1 MGGSLRPPRTLSKPT
16 ISMPGM
22 IGHGLAM
29 IVLLTRRIFGLVLTL
44 IAVSLLIFAVMVL
57 LPGDPAAITLGT
69 SATSETLAALRH
81 DMGLDQPL
89 IVRYGQWLA
98 GALTGDLGT
107 SYTYGVPVA
116 GLIAERLVVTLPLA
130 LLAILLSVVVAV
142 PLGVAAAAR
151 RGGVFD
157 IIATLFSQMGI
168 AVPGFWV
175 GLLLVLVFATSLGWM
190 PAGGFPG
197 WESGFWP
204 AAKSLVLPA
213 AALALPQAA
222 VLTRVTRSAVL
233 DTLHEDFARTAI
245 AKGLSRSRV
254 LWGHVVPNA
263 LVPVLTILGLQFTF
277 LVAGA
282 VLIENVFTL
291 PGLGRLAYQALSQRD
306 VIVLQDVVLFFA
318 GLVIVVNFL
327 VDLSY
332 LVIDPRLR
340 AGGAR

>member
-1 MGGSLRPPRTLSKPT
+1 
-16 ISMPGM
+16 
-22 IGHGLAM
+22 M
-29 IVLLTRRIFGLVLTL
+29 IVLLTRRIMGLILTL
-44 IAVSLLIFAVMVL
+44 IAVSLLVFAVMAL

-69 SATSETLAALRH
+69 SATPETLAALRH
-81 DMGLDQPL
+81 DMGLDQSL
-89 IVRYGQWLA
+89 IVRYGQWLG
-98 GALTGDLGT
+98 GALTGDLGK

-116 GLIAERLVVTLPLA
+116 GLIIERLAVTLPLA
-130 LLAILLSVVVAV
+130 ILAIVLSVLIAV

-151 RGGVFD
+151 RGGFFD
-157 IIATLFSQMGI
+157 IVATLFSQMGI

-175 GLLLVLVFATSLGWM
+175 GLLLILLFATSLGWM

-197 WESGFWP
+197 WSSGVWP
-204 AAKSLVLPA
+204 ALKALTLPA
-213 AALALPQAA
+213 IALALPQAG

-233 DTLHEDFARTAI
+233 DILHEDFARTAV
-245 AKGLSRSRV
+245 AKGLSDRAV

-263 LVPVLTILGLQFTF
+263 LVPVMTILGLQFTF

-306 VIVLQDVVLFFA
+306 IIVLQDVVLFFA

-332 LVIDPRLR
+332 MVIDPRLR
-340 AGGAR
+340 GSTR

>member
-1 MGGSLRPPRTLSKPT
+1 
-16 ISMPGM
+16 M
-22 IGHGLAM
+22 IA
-29 IVLLTRRIFGLVLTL
+29 LLTRRIFGLVLTL
-44 IAVSLLIFAVMVL
+44 IAVSLLIFAVMAL

-69 SATSETLAALRH
+69 SATPETLAALRH
-81 DMGLDQPL
+81 EMGLDQPL

-116 GLIAERLVVTLPLA
+116 GLISERLAVTLPLA
-130 LLAILLSVVVAV
+130 ALAILLSVLIAV
-142 PLGVAAAAR
+142 PLGVAAAAK
-151 RGGVFD
+151 RGGFFD
-157 IIATLFSQMGI
+157 ILATLFSQMGI

-197 WESGFWP
+197 WSNGVWP
-204 AAKSLVLPA
+204 ALKSLVLA
-213 AALALPQAA
+213 AIALALPQAA

-233 DTLHEDFARTAI
+233 DTLHEDFARTAV
-245 AKGLSRSRV
+245 AKGLSRGRV

-263 LVPVLTILGLQFTF
+263 LVPILTILGLQFTF

-327 VDLSY
+327 VDLFY
-332 LVIDPRLR
+332 LAIDPRLR

>member
-1 MGGSLRPPRTLSKPT
+1 
-16 ISMPGM
+16 
-22 IGHGLAM
+22 M

-44 IAVSLLIFAVMVL
+44 IAVSLLVFAVMAL

-69 SATSETLAALRH
+69 SATPETLAALRH

-98 GALTGDLGT
+98 GALAGDLGT

-116 GLIAERLVVTLPLA
+116 GLIAERLAVTLPLA
-130 LLAILLSVVVAV
+130 LLAILLSVLVAV
-142 PLGVAAAAR
+142 PLGVVAAAR

-175 GLLLVLVFATSLGWM
+175 GLLLVLLFATSLGWM

-204 AAKSLVLPA
+204 SLKSLVLPA
-213 AALALPQAA
+213 IALALPQAA